1 MADNHLIAKNTV
13 FLYIRMLLSMGIYL
27 YTTRVVLSILGVE
40 DYGIYNVVGGLVAM
54 FSFLNATMSGAT
66 SRFITF
72 ELGKNSSKVQ
82 TVFSVALTTQ
92 QECIAI
98 SFI

>member
-1 MADNHLIAKNTV
+1 MV
-13 FLYIRMLLSMGIYL
+13 FVLLVSLYS
-27 YTTRVVLSILGVE
+27 TRAILNALGVV

-82 TVFSVALTTQ
+82 TVFSVALTIHII
-92 QECIAI
+92 IALI
-98 SFI
+98 VFLSMKDL